1 VFREDLPSTIVPLEI
16 VYQDPGGVGYHPVA
30 YMVRLAAELLD
41 AKVAIVRKPEQGRL
55 SKLLSLAPRAR
66 SGGPGLVICP
76 SPVEMSSL
84 FAVEGWRRKYGRMV
98 AWVFDSFWVD
108 MIPRWVQFAKHFD
121 HVFVT
126 EQEDLDGWRRVLGG
140 VPVDWLPWGSDVL
153 RLGSP
158 NAHRP
163 VDLVRVGRQP
173 PEWEDDATT
182 AADAEARGL
191 QFRGRPP
198 GKDDPAENERV
209 LMSTFSET
217 KFTLSFSNAVNS
229 TVYTHRARQYITG
242 RWTDALASGATVA
255 GVPPRSPGVSALL
268 WPEALLDTGGIE
280 RASGMEIIT
289 SAARAWSPARAER
302 NWRMSLERLDWRW
315 RFDKLRDALGIRSPR
330 LDAELATLRRRL
342 TDQPPTATAAA
353 SASR

>member
-1 VFREDLPSTIVPLEI
+1 MEI
-16 VYQDPGGVGYHPVA
+16 VYQDPGGVGYHPVL

-41 AKVAIVRKPEQGRL
+41 CKLTIVGKPELGPL
-55 SKLLSLAPRAR
+55 SKVLALAPRGR
-66 SGGPGLVICP
+66 SGDPGLVICRAP
-76 SPVEMSSL
+76 PEMSSI
-84 FAVEGWRRKYGRMV
+84 FAIEGWRRKYGRLV

-108 MIPRWVQFAKHFD
+108 MAPRWVQFAKHFD
-121 HVFVT
+121 QVFVT
-126 EQEDLDGWRRVLGG
+126 EQEDLDGWRRVLRG
-140 VPVDWLPWGSDVL
+140 VPVEWLPWGSDVL

-158 NAHRP
+158 NPQRA

-173 PEWEDDATT
+173 PEWEDDAAT

-209 LMSTFSET
+209 LMSAFSET

-229 TVYTHRARQYITG
+229 TVYTHRAREYITA

-268 WPEALLDTGGIE
+268 WPEALLDLGGVG
-280 RASGMEIIT
+280 RAAGLEVV
-289 SAARAWSPARAER
+289 ANAVRAWSPARAER
-302 NWRMSLERLDWRW
+302 NWRMALERLDWRW
-315 RFDKLRDALGIRSPR
+315 RFEKLRDALGVRAPR
-330 LDAELATLRRRL
+330 LDAELATLRQRL
-342 TDQPPTATAAA
+342 AEQAPGAAA
-353 SASR
+353 QASAGAMAGDR